1 SAGRRS
7 CSTAA
12 RLDTQRAVH
21 GGSHDLDRCIVT
33 WKEAGKRGGS
43 LLHEHLPSVL
53 SFDAP
58 FAERMYPP
66 CLLRCVHE
74 VERLADAGN
83 VIDVDWQRIVSSESQ
98 RRQARHATRGSR
110 RLASPRPVHRYLA
123 TRGQMLRLLAA

>member
-33 WKEAGKRGGS
+33 WKEAGKCCGS

-83 VIDVDWQRIVSSESQ
+83 VIDVDWRRIVSSESH
-98 RRQARHATRGSR
+98 RRRIDRDIDFH
-110 RLASPRPVHRYLA
+110 SPN
-123 TRGQMLRLLAA
+123 GDLRLDADRSPSARNAARAL